1 MRFRPLVLAAALS
14 FVISPFSSPLFAQK
28 NPPESASSRSQSNPQ
43 ATGQSSSQ
51 PSSQSNSQ
59 AGSSSSKNSSD
70 AISKKDADPE
80 IALQKAIADAGNDRA
95 AIVRNLKAYLQKYPD
110 APRKGAVFRA
120 LVESC
125 EQLEDN
131 SCALEYAE
139 QLVALHP
146 DDSEMMMLAVGLLQ
160 KQSDDPSLMRASG
173 YVSRVLD
180 RIEKSSAA
188 EKPPRVSLA
197 DWQQH
202 HNQLVAALYSLRGQI
217 EKSQKNYDAAM
228 QDLQRSYATNPN
240 PLAAEQIGEIAE
252 LRHDLPK
259 AIDEYLIAFVLPD
272 DTTSGKVDRRE
283 VRMKLGNLWKQA
295 HGSEQGLGEAILTAY
310 DRLAVA
316 APKGPSGQ
324 RNHEAKEIYDFQLR
338 KLDGVALPLQQ
349 EKGKTLVLS
358 FWATW
363 CGPCRELE
371 PEFAQVAK
379 NYAGNAA
386 IDFYAVNTDE
396 DESAV
401 APFLAHEKWNV
412 PVVYADGLDEFMK
425 VESLPTVVILDRE
438 GKITY
443 RADGFMPEGFQET
456 LTTAIQAALA
466 PGKSPQ

>member
-14 FVISPFSSPLFAQK
+14 FLISLLSSSLFGQK
-28 NPPESASSRSQSNPQ
+28 NPPDP
-43 ATGQSSSQ
+43 TQSSSQ
-51 PSSQSNSQ
+51 SK
-59 AGSSSSKNSSD
+59 SSSD
-70 AISKKDADPE
+70 TISKKDADPE
-80 IALQKAIADAGNDRA
+80 LALQKAISDAGNDRA
-95 AIVRNLKAYLQKYPD
+95 AMVRNLKAYLQKYPD

-131 SCALEYAE
+131 SCALEYSE

-160 KQSDDPSLMRASG
+160 KQGDDASLVRASG

-188 EKPPRVSLA
+188 DKPPRVSLA

-228 QDLQRSYATNPN
+228 QDLQKSYATNPN

-252 LRHDLPK
+252 LRHDPAK

-272 DTTSGKVDRRE
+272 DATSGKVDRRE
-283 VRMKLGNLWKQA
+283 VRMKLGNLWRQA
-295 HGSEQGLGEAILTAY
+295 HGSEQGLGEAILSAY
-310 DRLAVA
+310 DRLATK
-316 APKGPSGQ
+316 PGTEP
-324 RNHEAKEIYDFQLR
+324 RNHEARDVYDFQLR
-338 KLDGVALPLQQ
+338 KLDGAALPLAQ

-379 NYAGNAA
+379 NYAGNSSIA
-386 IDFYAVNTDE
+386 FYAVNTDE

-412 PVVYADGLDEFMK
+412 PVAYADGLDEFMK
-425 VESLPTVVILDRE
+425 VESLPTVVILDRS

-443 RADGFMPEGFQET
+443 RADGFMPEGFQEA
-456 LTTAIQAALA
+456 LTAAIQSALA
-466 PGKSPQ
+466 PDNPQP

>member
-1 MRFRPLVLAAALS
+1 MRFRPLAAALWL
-14 FVISPFSSPLFAQK
+14 VISPLSFSLFAQK
-28 NPPESASSRSQSNPQ
+28 NSIDSALPNSRSELQ

-51 PSSQSNSQ
+51 SNGQSSSSS
-59 AGSSSSKNSSD
+59 SSSSKNSPDS
-70 AISKKDADPE
+70 ISKKDADPE

-160 KQSDDPSLMRASG
+160 KQGDDASLVRASG

-180 RIEKSSAA
+180 RIEKSSAT

-202 HNQLVAALYSLRGQI
+202 HNQLLAALYSLRGQI
-217 EKSQKNYDAAM
+217 EKSQKNYHAAM

-283 VRMKLGNLWKQA
+283 VRMKLGNLWRQA
-295 HGSEQGLGEAILTAY
+295 HGGEQGLGEALLNAY

-316 APKGPSGQ
+316 APKTASLP
-324 RNHEAKEIYDFQLR
+324 RNHGATDIYDFQLR
-338 KLDGVALPLQQ
+338 KLDGAVVPLQQ

-371 PEFAQVAK
+371 PEFAQIAK
-379 NYAGNAA
+379 NYAGDAA

-401 APFLAHEKWNV
+401 APFLAREKWNV

-425 VESLPTVVILDRE
+425 VESLPTVVILDRA

-456 LTTAIQAALA
+456 LTAAIQSALA
-466 PGKSPQ
+466 PASAASHP

>member
-1 MRFRPLVLAAALS
+1 MRFRPFALAAALLS
-14 FVISPFSSPLFAQK
+14 LIFPFSYSLAAQK
-28 NPPESASSRSQSNPQ
+28 NPLDPAQPGSQ
-43 ATGQSSSQ
+43 
-51 PSSQSNSQ
+51 
-59 AGSSSSKNSSD
+59 SKNSSD
-70 AISKKDADPE
+70 SISKKDADPE
-80 IALQKAIADAGNDRA
+80 IALQKAISDAGNDRA

-131 SCALEYAE
+131 ACALQYAE

-160 KQSDDPSLMRASG
+160 KQGDDASLVRASG

-180 RIEKSSAA
+180 RIEKSSAT

-283 VRMKLGNLWKQA
+283 VRMKLGNLWKQT
-295 HGSEQGLGEAILTAY
+295 HGSEQGLGEAILNAY
-310 DRLAVA
+310 DRLATA
-316 APKGPSGQ
+316 APKAGSGP
-324 RNHEAKEIYDFQLR
+324 RNHEAKDVYDFQLR
-338 KLDGVALPLQQ
+338 KLDGAALPLAQ

-371 PEFAQVAK
+371 PEFAQVAQ

-401 APFLAHEKWNV
+401 PPFLAREKWNV
-412 PVVYADGLDEFMK
+412 PVLYADGLDEFMK
-425 VESLPTVVILDRE
+425 VESLPTVVILDRA
-438 GKITY
+438 GRITY
-443 RADGFMPEGFQET
+443 RADGFMPDGFQET
-456 LTTAIQAALA
+456 LTTAIQSALA
-466 PGKSPQ
+466 PATPQP